1 MKRTDA
7 FEVINAVINLRTK
20 ADDQTA
26 ARNVVAFPAWKPNVA
41 LKEGDRI
48 KDGGQ
53 LYKVRSAH
61 TTQAD
66 WKPKST
72 PALYEPIDIEHG
84 GTQDDPIPAAAGMT
98 YYYNKYYSENGV
110 LYRCI
115 REDAAEGVVLHY
127 LPSALVGNY
136 FEIIA

>member
-1 MKRTDA
+1 MLRSDA
-7 FEVINAVINLRTK
+7 TNLINAVVALRNG

-26 ARNVVAFPAWKPNVA
+26 ARNIVAFPAWAAGKSYAVGERV
-41 LKEGDRI
+41 KDEG
-48 KDGGQ
+48 K
-53 LYKVRSAH
+53 LYKVLTAH
-61 TTQAD
+61 TSQTD
-66 WKPKST
+66 WKPKNT

-84 GTQDDPIPAAAGMT
+84 GTQNDPIPAAAGMT
-98 YYYNKYYSENGV
+98 YYYDKYYSENGV

>member
-1 MKRTDA
+1 MKRRDA
-7 FEVINAVINLRTK
+7 FEVISAALNLRAR

-26 ARNVVAFPAWKPNVA
+26 ARNIFAFPAWQPNVA
-41 LKEGDRI
+41 VKEGDRV
-48 KDGGQ
+48 KDGGK
-53 LYKVRSAH
+53 LYKVITAH

-66 WKPKST
+66 WKPEST
-72 PALYEPIDIEHG
+72 PALYEPIDVEHG
-84 GTQDDPIPAAAGMT
+84 GTMADPIPAAAGMT

-115 REDAAEGVVLHY
+115 REDAANGVVLHY

-136 FEIIA
+136 FEVIQ

>member
-7 FEVINAVINLRTK
+7 FEVINAVINLRAK

-26 ARNVVAFPAWKPNVA
+26 ARNVVAFPAWAAGIAVKA
-41 LKEGDRI
+41 GDRL
-48 KDGGQ
+48 KDGGK

-84 GTQDDPIPAAAGMT
+84 GTQDDPIPAVAGMT